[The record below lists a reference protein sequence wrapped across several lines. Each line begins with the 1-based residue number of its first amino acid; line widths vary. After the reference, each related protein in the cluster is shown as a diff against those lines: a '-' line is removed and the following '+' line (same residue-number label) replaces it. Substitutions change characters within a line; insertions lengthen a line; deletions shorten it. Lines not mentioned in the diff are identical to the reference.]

1 MKRFSFLRS
10 LRFRITIILVVIGI
24 IPSIVVE
31 YGIVSSYRDR
41 AVSIRTVNVMNQC
54 DILCNQMI
62 SENYLENPS
71 SATLNSELDLLSN
84 IYSGRILIVDSNFR
98 IIKDTFNLDVG
109 KTMISEEII
118 ACYKNS
124 SAGQYPSSKYI
135 EMTVPITV
143 KDGVGTVQG
152 VMMASISMDEINAS
166 VSILEQKG
174 TFLMAIISALVLAVG
189 YILAGMLVKPFNK
202 ITRAIE
208 NISAGYMDEDIS
220 VPDYV
225 ETQLI
230 TNAFNEMMVKVRT
243 LDESRQE
250 FVSNVSHE
258 LKTPLT
264 SMKVLA
270 DSLVGQENM
279 PVELYQEFM
288 QDITGSPCPC
298 EDG

>member
-1 MKRFSFLRS
+1 
-10 LRFRITIILVVIGI
+10 
-24 IPSIVVE
+24 
-31 YGIVSSYRDR
+31 
-41 AVSIRTVNVMNQC
+41 
-54 DILCNQMI
+54 
-62 SENYLENPS
+62 
-71 SATLNSELDLLSN
+71 
-84 IYSGRILIVDSNFR
+84 
-98 IIKDTFNLDVG
+98 
-109 KTMISEEII
+109 
-118 ACYKNS
+118 
-124 SAGQYPSSKYI
+124 
-135 EMTVPITV
+135 MTVPITV

-288 QDITGSPCPC
+288 QDITEEIDRENEIITDLLALVKMDKKASNLNIEMVNINDMLELILKRLKPIAAERNIRLLVDSFRPVNAQIDEMKLTLAFTNLVENGIKYNV
-298 EDG
+298 EDGWVRISLNADHKNIYVLVAD